1 MSTSTQ
7 VTWERGDFLFSH
19 HGFKVDG
26 GSACGLGQAW
36 ASWWASKIN
45 CRLTG
50 NWTDGWTEQNTPE
63 CITDMRKSHWK
74 MLNYKEKDNSRCL
87 VMTDECFLH
96 LRVMGCKRAKKT
108 VFFIVTLLWKH
119 EAAGGLCSTARDHTL
134 LNFLL
139 LEVLSH
145 CTKLFSRVW
154 KGLLYSCTVGC
165 WSNITTWIS
174 VAAERKIKLPVIF
187 NGKMSHQ
194 LHFRNTLFF
203 F

>member
-7 VTWERGDFLFSH
+7 VTWDRGDFLLSH

-50 NWTDGWTEQNTPE
+50 NWMDGWTEQNTPE

-74 MLNYKEKDNSRCL
+74 MLNYKEKHNSRCL

-108 VFFIVTLLWKH
+108 VFFYCN
-119 EAAGGLCSTARDHTL
+119 AAVKACSSGRA
-134 LNFLL
+134 
-139 LEVLSH
+139 VLHSAWPH
-145 CTKLFSRVW
+145 APEFPSAGSFV
-154 KGLLYSCTVGC
+154 S
-165 WSNITTWIS
+165 
-174 VAAERKIKLPVIF
+174 
-187 NGKMSHQ
+187 
-194 LHFRNTLFF
+194 LH
-203 F
+203 